1 MARIVTVDGQKYQ
14 IGTLGGI
21 RKVDANGN
29 PTGYGV
35 KNPQLRKKI
44 REKYQMSGPEPMG
57 FMTEKPSGTVKKPNP
72 ETIPKTKAAILNN
85 LQKAFSLDNDI
96 LQYMMKNTPG
106 DALKQVITSNRADQK
121 SLVTKAKQEMKVNQ
135 KGPTPKPPVPTKKVP
150 TKKVPTGM
158 ADKKS
163 KQRTSG
169 IELYRPGRGDS
180 KIQTKKKDVKNP
192 NAAFNTARDKQRRA
206 GKKIEALSN
215 KTVRDTSIKD
225 ARPARG
231 PAYDTK
237 APAKQK
243 PNARALKQIQ
253 DRKGSAKNPLSK
265 GMLSKIEKELKGGG
279 KPVYKDGMVVG
290 VTHKGLIGT
299 VYTGRPDSNPFKK
312 KKK

>member
-1 MARIVTVDGQKYQ
+1 MASKDKTIMVYGRERTFRPINGKYYE
-14 IGTLGGI
+14 I
-21 RKVDANGN
+21 KNGE
-29 PTGYGV
+29 V
-35 KNPQLRKKI
+35 SKNPSTSFLVTSNLPKLPKPKSKPT
-44 REKYQMSGPEPMG
+44 EKPMG

-72 ETIPKTKAAILNN
+72 ETIPKTKSAILDN
-85 LQKAFSLDNDI
+85 LKKSFSLDNDI

-135 KGPTPKPPVPTKKVP
+135 KGPTPKPPVPKAKA
-150 TKKVPTGM
+150 KPTGM
-158 ADKKS
+158 SDRKVPKPKTDGNRQA
-163 KQRTSG
+163 
-169 IELYRPGRGDS
+169 YRPGRGDS
-180 KIQTKKKDVKNP
+180 EMPKKDAKNP

-206 GKKIEALSN
+206 GKLSN
-215 KTVRDTSIKD
+215 KSVRDTSIKD

-253 DRKGSAKNPLSK
+253 DRKDKSKNPLSK
-265 GMLSKIEKELKGGG
+265 VMLNKITKELKEGG
-279 KPVYKDGMVVG
+279 KPVYNDGMVVG

-299 VYTGRPDSNPFKK
+299 VYTGRPQFNPFKK